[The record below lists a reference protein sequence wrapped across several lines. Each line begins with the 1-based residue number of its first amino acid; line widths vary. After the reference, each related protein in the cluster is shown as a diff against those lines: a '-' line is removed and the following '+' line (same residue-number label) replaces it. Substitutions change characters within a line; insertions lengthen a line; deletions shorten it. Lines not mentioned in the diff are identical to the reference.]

1 LRIDEEKCI
10 GCERCLPYCPV
21 AAIKLKDGKSY
32 IDEDE
37 CYECGVCLRS
47 GACAVN
53 AFYFPETKWPRML
66 RAQFGGILPDY
77 GRSDR
82 ARARF
87 PGDSAEV
94 EAPQTSG
101 RNYSNIRDKITI
113 PAFTYEQYKAT
124 GHQGGGRGTAEMKT
138 NDKTGRYTF
147 PVAGMAL
154 EFGRPAV
161 GFRFYDI
168 EKASMAL
175 AKAGV
180 EFEPEN
186 PYSVLIDPK
195 TGRFLDKYRDA
206 INEKG
211 RSAIIEFL
219 VPKEKLPEMF
229 EVCMGIAKEIDT
241 VFTMDIISR
250 TTPDGEVSLK
260 PILEKAGIKVRIN
273 GKTNMGLGRPLIP

>member
-1 LRIDEEKCI
+1 MRIDEEKCI
-10 GCERCLPYCPV
+10 ACERCIPYCPV
-21 AAIKLKDGKSY
+21 SAIKVADETVS

-47 GACAVN
+47 GSCPVN
-53 AFYFPETKWPRML
+53 AFYFPETHWPRTV

-77 GRSDR
+77 G
-82 ARARF
+82 
-87 PGDSAEV
+87 GYDSEGIQVYANLKN
-94 EAPQTSG
+94 
-101 RNYSNIRDKITI
+101 RLTI
-113 PAFTYEQYKAT
+113 PAFDYEQYKKT
-124 GHQGGGRGTAEMKT
+124 GHQGGGRGTSEMKT

-147 PVAGMAL
+147 PNAGVAL

-168 EKASMAL
+168 EKASMTL

-195 TGRFLDKYRDA
+195 TGRILDKYRDI

-219 VPKEKLPEMF
+219 LPKDKLPEIF
-229 EVCMGIAKEIDT
+229 EVCMGIAKEIEC
-241 VFTMDIISR
+241 VFSMDIISR
-250 TTPDGEVSLK
+250 CTPDGEAVLK
-260 PILEKAGIKVRIN
+260 KIIDDAGIKVRIN

>member
-1 LRIDEEKCI
+1 MRIDEEKCI
-10 GCERCLPYCPV
+10 ACERCIPYCPV
-21 AAIKLKDGKSY
+21 SAIKVADETVS

-47 GACAVN
+47 GSCPVN
-53 AFYFPETKWPRML
+53 AFYFPETHWPRTV

-77 GRSDR
+77 GPTTALGGRQRATATVDR
-82 ARARF
+82 
-87 PGDSAEV
+87 D
-94 EAPQTSG
+94 
-101 RNYSNIRDKITI
+101 YSNLTSRTSI
-113 PAFTYEQYKAT
+113 PAFDYEQYKKT

-138 NDKTGRYTF
+138 NDKTGRYTAPF
-147 PVAGMAL
+147 AGMAL
-154 EFGRPAV
+154 EFGRPGV

-195 TGRFLDKYRDA
+195 TGRILDKYRDI

-219 VPKEKLPEMF
+219 LPKDKLPEIF
-229 EVCMGIAKEIDT
+229 EVCMGIAKEIEC
-241 VFTMDIISR
+241 VFSMDIISR
-250 TTPDGEVSLK
+250 CTPDGEAVLK
-260 PILEKAGIKVRIN
+260 KIIDDAGIKVRIN

>member
-1 LRIDEEKCI
+1 MRIDEEKCI
-10 GCERCLPYCPV
+10 ACDRCLPYCPV
-21 AAIKLKDGKSY
+21 EAIVHEEDTVS
-32 IDEDE
+32 IVEDE

-47 GACAVN
+47 GSCPTN
-53 AFYFPETKWPRML
+53 AFFFPETKWPRTV

-77 GRSDR
+77 GNT
-82 ARARF
+82 AQ
-87 PGDSAEV
+87 GK
-94 EAPQTSG
+94 G
-101 RNYSNIRDKITI
+101 REYTNIKDKVTI
-113 PAFTYEQYKAT
+113 PAFDYDWYKGT

-147 PVAGMAL
+147 PMAGMAL
-154 EFGRPAV
+154 EFGRPGV
-161 GFRFYDI
+161 GFRFYDM

-186 PYSVLIDPK
+186 PYSVLIDLK
-195 TGRFLDKYRDA
+195 TGRILDKYRDC

-219 VPKEKLPEMF
+219 LPKEKLPEMY
-229 EVCMGIAKEIDT
+229 ELCMEIAKEIDT

-250 TTPDGEVSLK
+250 CTPDGKAVLK
-260 PILEKAGIKVRIN
+260 SILDKAGIKVRIN